1 MKRSTKITTIIIVFF
16 LIIAGVIIART
27 MIGAHFAKKYG
38 KRPPPGIIVTK
49 VAEKE
54 FFEKIESF
62 GTAVSKKTESFRI
75 KKNNLVSDLNLKE
88 YVKKGDVIV
97 KLKDKNIIAP
107 FSGILGYRGLTE
119 DILGSENSIIITLDD
134 SSIIYSDIKI
144 PETFASVIKKGL
156 SINAKFAGYK
166 DRSYQGT
173 VDAVSSRINAD
184 TRSLLTRIKI
194 NNENFELI
202 PGSLLEVIVN
212 FDKRKSLSI
221 PDTSIML
228 EGNKSYVYKVTKENI
243 ANKLEITIGS
253 RNEGYVEVLSGLKIG
268 DTIVAEGLKKVRPRG
283 KIKPIE
289 KGSQNNGSE
298 WKKKS

>member
-173 VDAVSSRINAD
+173 VDAVSSRTNAD
-184 TRSLLTRIKI
+184 TRSLVTRIKI

-212 FDKRKSLSI
+212 FDKRKSLSV

-289 KGSQNNGSE
+289 KGSQNNESE